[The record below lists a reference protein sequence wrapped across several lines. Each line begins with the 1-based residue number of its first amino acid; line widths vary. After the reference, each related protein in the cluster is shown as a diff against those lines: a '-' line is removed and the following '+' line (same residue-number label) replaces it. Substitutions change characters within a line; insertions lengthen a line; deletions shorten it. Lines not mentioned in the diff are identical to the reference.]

1 MSVHKFDVGDLV
13 RFAGSG
19 RDPLRAN
26 GVFEVLRQ
34 LPPEVGD
41 PQYRLK
47 GEGEPYERMARES
60 QLARVS

>member
-1 MSVHKFDVGDLV
+1 MSVHKFHVGDLV
-13 RFAGSG
+13 RFAGTG
-19 RDPLRAN
+19 RDPLRAT

-34 LPPEVGD
+34 LPPETGD

-60 QLARVS
+60 QLDPVT